1 MFRFAPSFRRPA
13 LGLASLCSFCVGA
26 GALWVWATPEN
37 VRSLSTAH
45 LLGVL
50 ALMGMPA
57 LAAVAV
63 AADRR
68 IRRARVAASRP
79 DRGQAPSALAALV
92 EAHDLAAA
100 RSAEPPRTVVHG
112 DAAEARRLSSTPGRA
127 RSSRQ
132 RSPGSPGR

>member
-1 MFRFAPSFRRPA
+1 MFRFVPSFRRPA

-50 ALMGMPA
+50 SLMGMPA

-68 IRRARVAASRP
+68 LRRVRVAAARLGRDQP
-79 DRGQAPSALAALV
+79 PAAFAELIESHDLV
-92 EAHDLAAA
+92 ETL
-100 RSAEPPRTVVHG
+100 RAETPRTVVHG
-112 DAAEARRLSSTPGRA
+112 DAAEARRLSSIPGRA
-127 RSSRQ
+127 RSARK
-132 RSPGSPGR
+132 RSPGTPGR